1 MLHKTRGIVLHT
13 VKYGETSLIVNAYTE
28 KFGRQAFMVKG
39 VRKSKKQNR
48 ANLFQPLFLLDFEI
62 YFKEKREMHF
72 IRDVGRTI
80 PLNNIPYDHI
90 LSTQAIFIA
99 EVLYR
104 TLKEEES
111 NPMLF
116 HFLMSSVAYLDS
128 LDKPAPDFHII
139 FLFQLSKHLGFYPV
153 NNYSS
158 DNPYFDLIKG
168 SFKPF
173 LKDETNMLNRST
185 GLLFSQ
191 FLDLEYGSSLS
202 TPFNREQRSQ
212 VLRELLRFYRFHNE
226 GMGEIRSAEVLASL
240 FEQ

>member
-1 MLHKTRGIVLHT
+1 
-13 VKYGETSLIVNAYTE
+13 
-28 KFGRQAFMVKG
+28 
-39 VRKSKKQNR
+39 
-48 ANLFQPLFLLDFEI
+48 
-62 YFKEKREMHF
+62 MHF

-90 LSTQAIFIA
+90 LSTRAIFIA

-104 TLKEEES
+104 TLQEEES

-116 HFLMSSVAYLDS
+116 QFLKSSIEYLDS
-128 LDKPAPDFHII
+128 LDDPAPDFHII
-139 FLFQLSKHLGFYPV
+139 FMFQLTKHLGFYPV

-173 LKDETNMLNRST
+173 LQDDTIQLNRST

-191 FLDLEYGSSLS
+191 FLDLEYRSSQS
-202 TPFNREQRSQ
+202 TPFNREQRNL

-240 FEQ
+240 FDD